1 MLIWTISFLIVATA
15 AAVLGIGGIAGAATG
30 IAPVLLVLLLIL
42 FFTSLLSNSYR
53 RQSKAQ

>member
-15 AAVLGIGGIAGAATG
+15 AAVLGIGGIAGDATG